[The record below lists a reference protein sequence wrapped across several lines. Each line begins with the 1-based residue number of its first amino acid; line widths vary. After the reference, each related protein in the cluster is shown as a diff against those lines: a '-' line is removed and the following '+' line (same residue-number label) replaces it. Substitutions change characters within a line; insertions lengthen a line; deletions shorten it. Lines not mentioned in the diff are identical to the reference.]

1 MKRIRQISVFV
12 ENRPGRLLE
21 VVDLLGKNGIN
32 IKALSLADSSDFGIV
47 RLVVKGVDDAMKV
60 LKSSGFTVSET
71 PIIACMINDKP
82 GSLAKILRALSEN
95 NVNIEY
101 MYGFASPIER
111 KAVMVFKFSETEK
124 AQEILNKYDIKML
137 TQEEIREI

>member
-21 VVDLLGKNGIN
+21 VVDFLGKNNIN

-47 RLVVKGVDDAMKV
+47 RLVVKGTDEAIKV
-60 LKSSGFTVSET
+60 LKENGFTVSET
-71 PIIACMINDKP
+71 NIIACMIDDEP
-82 GSLAKILRALSEN
+82 GALASILRTLADN
-95 NVNIEY
+95 QINIEY
-101 MYGFASPIER
+101 MYGFASPIEG
-111 KAVMVFKFSETEK
+111 KAVMVFKFSDLESAEK
-124 AQEILNKYDIKML
+124 ILEQNNIKTL